1 MSLFDADL
9 DLEIRLRPFEEG
21 IYGLVLL
28 LLRSELLLVLGLFLL
43 DQSQC
48 VLQDLYF
55 GLELALLFADV
66 EAVLEDL
73 EKRAF
78 GDIVGLL

>member
-1 MSLFDADL
+1 LFDADL